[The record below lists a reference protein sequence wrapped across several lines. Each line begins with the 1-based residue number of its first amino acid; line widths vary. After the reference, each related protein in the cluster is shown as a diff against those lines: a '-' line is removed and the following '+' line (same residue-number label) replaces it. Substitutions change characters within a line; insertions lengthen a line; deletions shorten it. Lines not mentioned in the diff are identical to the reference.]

1 MIEVLV
7 AGSLHL
13 DVIVDAPRLPRLDET
28 LMGRSVAY
36 RLGGKGGNQAVAAAR
51 MGARTAMAGRVGS
64 DRFSAQI
71 LAELDA
77 AGVDRHRVE
86 QAEGAS
92 GMSVA
97 IVDGSGNYGAVVVSA
112 ANLDF
117 DPPSGMVD
125 GCTRVLCLQNEIPES
140 ANSKAALA
148 ARDAGARVILNA
160 APARPSGPGLLALVD
175 ILVVNRVEA
184 EGLTG
189 ESNPEGAAQLL
200 SKADALEVI
209 VTLGADGLL
218 HASHGEAPRALT
230 AYPVRVDSTH
240 GAGDMFVG
248 SLATEVARGASVPDA
263 LPIAQAAAAL
273 QVSTPAAARS
283 RINRET
289 VLRLVEDCPGS
300 LDFP

>member
-13 DVIVDAPRLPRLDET
+13 DVIVHAPRLPRLDET
-28 LMGRSVAY
+28 LIGRSVAY

-77 AGVDRHRVE
+77 AGVDRHGVA
-86 QAEGAS
+86 QADGAS

-117 DPPSGMVD
+117 CPPSGMVD

-140 ANSKAALA
+140 ANCKAALA
-148 ARDAGARVILNA
+148 ARDVGALVILNA
-160 APARPSGPGLLALVD
+160 APARPSDPGLLALVD

-189 ESNPEGAAQLL
+189 QSDPVGAARLL
-200 SKADALEVI
+200 SNAGALEAI

-218 HASHGEAPRALT
+218 YASHGEAPRALP
-230 AYPVRVDSTH
+230 AYRVQVDSTH

-248 SLATEVARGASVPDA
+248 SLAVEIARGASVQDA
-263 LPIAQAAAAL
+263 LPIAQAAAAV

-283 RINRET
+283 RINREA
-289 VLRLVEDCPGS
+289 VLRLVEDFPGS
-300 LDFP
+300 LDIP